1 MDEYILFEGGP
12 LHGQKRIV
20 PKGLGFYSVRV
31 HTGRGLKAYGY
42 LSVKDMPVN
51 TLTYVRKNGKM
62 VLEDKTST
70 NG

>member
-31 HTGRGLKAYGY
+31 LTSRGLKDNGY
-42 LSVKDMPVN
+42 LS
-51 TLTYVRKNGKM
+51 LTYVRKNGKM
-62 VLEDKTST
+62 VLEDKAST